1 MQARGVRD
9 SPPRCASCGKV
20 KRPGIGGVWM
30 ARDYLLGCA
39 DAKIGVVILPNIAR
53 SRLLA
58 REDAAN
64 AADAKALNE

>member
-1 MQARGVRD
+1 VRG
-9 SPPRCASCGKV
+9 
-20 KRPGIGGVWM
+20 PGIGGVWR

-53 SRLLA
+53 SGLVA
-58 REDAAN
+58 REAAAN